1 MKVAFLANGK
11 TIYIKTPNFIIANRL
26 SFGILKLILVFKIPF
41 IFAIKY
47 KHVKPFI
54 KKAKQYKNFEIVNV
68 KTRQG
73 ETVIVSL

>member
-1 MKVAFLANGK
+1 MKVTFPANGK
-11 TIYIKTPNFIIANRL
+11 TKCIKIPNSLIANRL
-26 SFGILKLILVFKIPF
+26 SFGILKTFLAFKIPF
-41 IFAIKY
+41 IFRIKY
-47 KHVKPFI
+47 KHIKPFI